1 MNTPVTPPPASSLE
15 KLLAAMVVGI
25 VGVSVVAFF
34 AVIIGT
40 AVGMERDDFAQGL
53 WPVVSMLPLIGLPI
67 GFVMIMVLLF
77 VSTKR
82 RRQGGTGAGAR

>member
-1 MNTPVTPPPASSLE
+1 
-15 KLLAAMVVGI
+15 MVVGI

-53 WPVVSMLPLIGLPI
+53 WPVTTMLPLIGLPV

>member
-1 MNTPVTPPPASSLE
+1 VTPPPASSFE

-34 AVIIGT
+34 TVIIGT
-40 AVGMERDDFAQGL
+40 AVGMGADDFAQGL
-53 WPVVSMLPLIGLPI
+53 WPVVAMLPLIGLPI

-82 RRQGGTGAGAR
+82 RRQGGTGASPR

>member
-1 MNTPVTPPPASSLE
+1 
-15 KLLAAMVVGI
+15 MVVGI

-40 AVGMERDDFAQGL
+40 AVGMERDDFTQGL

>member
-1 MNTPVTPPPASSLE
+1 MNTPAPPPASSLE

-25 VGVSVVAFF
+25 VGVSIVAFF

-40 AVGMERDDFAQGL
+40 ALGMERDDFTQGI
-53 WPVVSMLPLIGLPI
+53 WPITTMLPLIGLPV
-67 GFVMIMVLLF
+67 GFVLVLILLF

-82 RRQGGTGAGAR
+82 RRQGGTGANAR

>member
-1 MNTPVTPPPASSLE
+1 
-15 KLLAAMVVGI
+15 MVVGI